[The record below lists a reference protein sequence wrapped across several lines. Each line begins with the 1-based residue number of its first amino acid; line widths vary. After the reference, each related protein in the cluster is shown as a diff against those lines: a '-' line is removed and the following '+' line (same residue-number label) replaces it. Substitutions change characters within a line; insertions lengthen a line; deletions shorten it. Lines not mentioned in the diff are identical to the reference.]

1 MAGSIS
7 FPGIGSGIDG
17 SSIAQALFDQLTLQ
31 NAPRQSQIESLQSE
45 NSALDQLNTL
55 LLGVADSIDPLSTLN
70 GGGGAKTASTSNK
83 DVATASAGSNAESGS
98 YDIEV
103 KQLADNASGSFTASF
118 NSGSD
123 FLISDGGNAG
133 QVTFTV
139 GEGDSAQQ
147 FDVNVDEL
155 TTAQDFVNEVNEQSG
170 GSVSASLVNIGTD
183 SNPDYKITFQTTES
197 GTENGSLDVSATEA
211 LAAEL
216 GGATINQA
224 QNAVFSVDGINGEIQ
239 RSSNNIDD
247 VISGVSFQL
256 QGTGAATISVQDDA
270 GSTASQL
277 ESFVAAFNSL
287 VEFVNKEDAVEV
299 SQQNGETV
307 NIAGALAGTNVDDSA
322 LNAVRSAISSASSGD
337 GSTSLAALGL
347 STNQDGTL
355 SFDRD
360 KFEAKFNQDPGAA
373 SEAVTSLAD
382 KLGGATGAIQQFTGF
397 GKLIDSAQATNN
409 NEIKNLQDTITKVER
424 SAASRQDALQ
434 NQFTSLESLLAK
446 LNSDASLISGLL
458 KF

>member
-360 KFEAKFNQDPGAA
+360 KFEAKFNQDPGTA